1 MNRRVPRALPV
12 RTSGVGVDLATVQAC
27 TLVTGAEPPWC
38 WSWMTPKPPSE
49 WRLNPHPHW
58 TSNRRFVEEV
68 WHES

>member
-1 MNRRVPRALPV
+1 MNRRAFPAASDDPAP
-12 RTSGVGVDLATVQAC
+12 VDLVAHQAC
-27 TLVTGAEPPWC
+27 ALVSGAEPPWC